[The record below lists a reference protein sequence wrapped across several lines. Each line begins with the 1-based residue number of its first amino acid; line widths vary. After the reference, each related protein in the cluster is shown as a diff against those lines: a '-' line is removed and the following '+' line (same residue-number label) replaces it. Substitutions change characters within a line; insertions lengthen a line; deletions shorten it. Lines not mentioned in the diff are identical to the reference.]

1 MKDYW
6 CWFPSR
12 VDGRKVPLQPWRDQ
26 VIIVTCLTI
35 FQGHCYSLS
44 LSLHYK
50 RFVPNRF
57 GLNRDGRALSR
68 RSLFMYLSSTL
79 CFCSCTCPAYDQD
92 IASCSVGADECA
104 VSFEPGAQFSLSIWT
119 VTRRQRWRRDQDGSR
134 TVVPIRSWKRPR
146 ALISQQ

>member
-1 MKDYW
+1 MLISFACGW
-6 CWFPSR
+6 TESA
-12 VDGRKVPLQPWRDQ
+12 LAT
-26 VIIVTCLTI
+26 VTGSGNNCDLFDDI
-35 FQGHCYSLS
+35 PRSLLLSLS

-119 VTRRQRWRRDQDGSR
+119 VTRRLR
-134 TVVPIRSWKRPR
+134 
-146 ALISQQ
+146 